1 MKKVGFIGLGIMG
14 GPMARNLLKGGVDLT
29 VCDLN
34 EALVADF
41 VSAGAKRGTAAE
53 IGASCDIVFTI
64 LPNGGIVQDTLFGEN
79 GVTASIKAGTIV
91 CDCSSVTPQD
101 SQLCYEKLKAL
112 NVGFVDA
119 PVSGGEPKAID
130 GTLAFMA
137 GGDQEHFD
145 VLKPYFDLMGA
156 SALLVGGSGSGSVT
170 KLANQIM
177 VNLNIAA
184 MSEAFVLAAKAGV
197 DPWKV
202 YKAVRGGLAG
212 SVVLDAKLPKVVA
225 RDFAPGGTITVN
237 HKDIKNVLATAH
249 AIDVPRPLTSQLF
262 EIMQAMKVADHMGDD
277 HSGLVQ
283 YFEKLAGVEVQSD
296 CAE

>member
-1 MKKVGFIGLGIMG
+1 MKKIGFIGLGIMG

-34 EALVADF
+34 GALVAEF
-41 VSAGAKRGTAAE
+41 VAAGAKKGTAAE
-53 IGASCDIVFTI
+53 IGASCEVVFTI
-64 LPNGGIVQDTLFGEN
+64 LPNGGIVQDTLFGKD
-79 GVTASIKAGTIV
+79 GVASSIKAGAIV

-101 SQLCYEKLKAL
+101 SQFCYEKLKEMGVA
-112 NVGFVDA
+112 FVDA

-137 GGDQEHFD
+137 GGSQESFD

-184 MSEAFVLAAKAGV
+184 MGEAFVLAAKAGV

-202 YKAVRGGLAG
+202 YQAVRGGLAG
-212 SVVLDAKLPKVVA
+212 SVVLDAKLPKVVS
-225 RDFAPGGTITVN
+225 RDFKPGGTITVN

-249 AIDVPRPLTSQLF
+249 AIDVPLPLTSQLF
-262 EIMQAMKVADHMGDD
+262 EIMQAMKVAGRMGDD

-283 YFEKLAGVEVQSD
+283 YFEKLAGVEVKSD
-296 CAE
+296 CKE

>member
-91 CDCSSVTPQD
+91 CDCSSVPPQD

-119 PVSGGEPKAID
+119 PVSGG
-130 GTLAFMA
+130 
-137 GGDQEHFD
+137 
-145 VLKPYFDLMGA
+145 
-156 SALLVGGSGSGSVT
+156 
-170 KLANQIM
+170 
-177 VNLNIAA
+177 
-184 MSEAFVLAAKAGV
+184 
-197 DPWKV
+197 
-202 YKAVRGGLAG
+202 
-212 SVVLDAKLPKVVA
+212 
-225 RDFAPGGTITVN
+225 
-237 HKDIKNVLATAH
+237 
-249 AIDVPRPLTSQLF
+249 
-262 EIMQAMKVADHMGDD
+262 
-277 HSGLVQ
+277 
-283 YFEKLAGVEVQSD
+283 
-296 CAE
+296 